1 MTEAVALQQPDWPD
15 RGRLSTV
22 LRVLEKMPPLV
33 FAGECDQL
41 RERLA
46 CVARGEAFL
55 LQGGDCAETF
65 DGMTAGSIRGKLR
78 TLLQMAIVLTY
89 AASVPVVKVG
99 RMAGQ
104 FAKPRSSA
112 TEVRDGV
119 ALPVYRGDAVNG
131 LDFTAAARMP
141 DPGRLLDAYH
151 CSSVTLN
158 LCRAFASGGYA
169 DLRQVHAW
177 NQDFVASSPAGQ
189 RYERLAGEIDRAIA
203 FMHACGA
210 DPEEFRAVEF
220 YSSHEAL
227 LLDYE
232 RALTRTD
239 SRSGR
244 AYDLSAH
251 LLWIGERTRDPG
263 GAHVQFARQIATPVA
278 VKIGPS
284 TGTADVL
291 ALIAALDPD
300 REPGRLT
307 LTTRMGARRI
317 RDALPPL
324 VEKVTASGAEVVWV
338 CDPMHGNTVEAATGH
353 KTRYFDD
360 VLDEVAG
367 FFEVHRA
374 LGTYPGGIHIEFTGD
389 DVTECVGGGH
399 HVAESDLR
407 ERYET
412 ACDPRL
418 NRSQSLDLAFRVAD
432 MYRQHVTCNREQHR
446 PERVRPNEPWW
457 QLPRSVIPPA
467 PREPGHHQQDPLTER
482 EPRHPV
488 NAVAVLAG
496 QDAVACAVPVAV
508 AAVSADRLLGRQR
521 FSGHPPSLT
530 PRAPES
536 PGPKPRVQRGCHAN

>member
-1 MTEAVALQQPDWPD
+1 VALQQPEWPD
-15 RGRLSTV
+15 RGRLEAV
-22 LRVLEKMPPLV
+22 IGRLEGLPPLV

-41 RERLA
+41 KQRLA
-46 CVARGEAFL
+46 AVARGEAFL
-55 LQGGDCAETF
+55 LQGGDCAETVA
-65 DGMTAGSIRGKLR
+65 GTTADAIRGKLR
-78 TLLQMAIVLTY
+78 TLLQMAVVLTY

-119 ALPVYRGDAVNG
+119 ELPVYRGDAVNG
-131 LDFTAAARMP
+131 IEFTAAARTP

-151 CSSVTLN
+151 CASVTLN
-158 LCRAFASGGYA
+158 MCRAFANGGYA

-177 NQDFVASSPAGQ
+177 NKDFVATSPAGQ

-227 LLDYE
+227 ILDYE
-232 RALTRTD
+232 RALTRID
-239 SRSGR
+239 SRSGQ

-251 LLWIGERTRDPG
+251 LLWIGERTRAPD
-263 GAHVQFARQIATPVA
+263 GAHVEFARQVRNPIA
-278 VKIGPS
+278 VKVGPAS
-284 TGTADVL
+284 SAEDVL

-307 LTTRMGARRI
+307 LITRMGAGRV
-317 RDALPPL
+317 RDVLPSL
-324 VEKVTASGAEVVWV
+324 VKAVVASGAQVVWA
-338 CDPMHGNTVEAATGH
+338 CDPMHGNTVESAGGQ

-374 LGTYPGGIHIEFTGD
+374 LGTHPGGIHIEFTGD
-389 DVTECVGGGH
+389 DVTECIGGGQHIAEGDLH
-399 HVAESDLR
+399 H
-407 ERYET
+407 RYET

-418 NRSQSLDLAFRVAD
+418 NRSQSLDLAFRVAGL
-432 MYRQHVTCNREQHR
+432 YRQH
-446 PERVRPNEPWW
+446 
-457 QLPRSVIPPA
+457 RSV
-467 PREPGHHQQDPLTER
+467 ER
-482 EPRHPV
+482 RGT
-488 NAVAVLAG
+488 AG
-496 QDAVACAVPVAV
+496 
-508 AAVSADRLLGRQR
+508 S
-521 FSGHPPSLT
+521 H
-530 PRAPES
+530 
-536 PGPKPRVQRGCHAN
+536 